1 MKKLL
6 CAIITASMLLCSIG
20 VSADV
25 SALDISRDG
34 DYVVINGN
42 ADRNV
47 TVTVLKKGAVTT
59 SIDVENIFCIAK
71 VKINKGEFE
80 YRWLPVKNGEY
91 DIYVSDSLET
101 EVVEGYIY
109 FTTDTK
115 DKVMEILKE
124 GTLSEL
130 EEALCDRVNIVVL
143 ENTGVISAADL
154 DLYDS
159 VVDAEDEGGKLIAKS
174 FYNIRESLT
183 DSQKENVQNYL
194 PIAMYIAKAE
204 SEDEVYIKEIISE
217 LDKLYSGFA
226 NGSFYTKYR
235 SDKLDAEIERLTAGK
250 KSDMDLKALT
260 DAVNDAIV
268 IAGVNTES
276 LWSGINKYVKLLKY
290 SKYNNA
296 KNRDDI
302 DELLHTNVQ
311 TAYYQSVQA
320 IKDVIDENAVSGP
333 SGGGGGGGGGVS
345 TGWGASSAADS
356 VYVEEVEDTSGDG
369 VPDIAFDDVAETDW
383 YFEAVNYLKWNSIV
397 QGNLNYFYPNDN
409 ITRAELV
416 TMLNNAFGISGD
428 EYTTASFD
436 DVSADAWYY
445 DVVVKAAGAGLVL
458 GDGTNFN
465 PNTYV
470 TRQDAAVM
478 VYRFI
483 SKAGIKMSSED
494 MSFDD
499 AASISDYAKD
509 AVAALSGNGI
519 INGMGNNCFEP
530 ANTTTR
536 AQVAQIIYKIVK

>member
-320 IKDVIDENAVSGP
+320 IKDVIDGNAVSGP